1 MTLYIP
7 ETGTT
12 IIPEIVKQKE
22 TIGLLNAPAIG
33 VRIRATLGQTV
44 LVGQIHKH
52 SPYGMFYIALDQPKT
67 ADNTYRHTLKVDVW
81 VGAGWTFELLEA
93 DEVDAA

>member
-7 ETGTT
+7 ETGTK
-12 IIPEIVKQKE
+12 IIPEVVKHKE

-33 VRIRATLGQTV
+33 IRIRATLGQTV
-44 LVGQIHKH
+44 LVGRIHKH

-67 ADNTYRHTLKVDVW
+67 ADSSHKHTLEFAVW
-81 VGAGWTFELLEA
+81 VGAGWTFEIIDGVTA
-93 DEVDAA
+93 

>member
-12 IIPEIVKQKE
+12 IIPAIVKPAE

-33 VRIRATLGQTV
+33 VRIRATIGQTV
-44 LVGQIHKH
+44 LVGHIHDH
-52 SPYGMFYIALDQPKT
+52 SPFGMF
-67 ADNTYRHTLKVDVW
+67 
-81 VGAGWTFELLEA
+81 
-93 DEVDAA
+93 